1 MNLKC
6 NLIASQ
12 KLLNDESQLDDDKHM
27 MSAGIGHKKNLSF
40 SYL

>member
-12 KLLNDESQLDDDKHM
+12 KLLNDES
-27 MSAGIGHKKNLSF
+27 
-40 SYL
+40 